1 MYVGTGEYVSASTF
15 NNGYLTCINILTGA
29 IAWQHRNADEGY
41 YWNGA
46 VVAGDY
52 AVVSTSAGTVEVL
65 NRSTGAVAG
74 TLALGASVNSA
85 CVVSSDGSTIYVV
98 SRDGKLHVLK
108 IETGATSRSG
118 VASYASMASGGI
130 ISEEKVV
137 DLGLTGS
144 ACTPTVADGVMYV
157 GGESGS
163 GAVLAMVDLATLS
176 VKTIG
181 NADGKAIP
189 CGNPGMG
196 GIKAAPLVSV
206 RNGATYVYFTVNYG
220 VLDDNGNCIGGG
232 GVYRYKVGES
242 EAQLVYDA
250 AGHNN
255 YCDSP
260 SSPTQPGNL
269 YYINDSGTLFKLAGG
284 GTTPAPMPDPTPDPA
299 PKPTPKPDPSPEP
312 KPTPKPATDPGDSTI
327 PQGGLVAPTQLPLA
341 GAPVATSA
349 QTAQPA
355 VDQASAEASDA
366 GKASAAQYSATAAT
380 GDSRAVTDQGE
391 QAPAAPSWPFVVLG
405 VGAIGAIGACVWL
418 IVAKRRARS
427 KKA

>member
-1 MYVGTGEYVSASTF
+1 MYVGTGEYVGASAF

-52 AVVSTSAGTVEVL
+52 AVMSTSAGTVEVL
-65 NRSTGAVAG
+65 NRSTGAVAS

-85 CVVSSDGSTIYVV
+85 CVMSSDGSTIYVV
-98 SRDGKLHVLK
+98 SRDGKLHVLSL
-108 IETGATSRSG
+108 GANGSLSE
-118 VASYASMASGGI
+118 ASI
-130 ISEEKVV
+130 V

-144 ACTPTVADGVMYV
+144 ACTPVVADNVMYV

-163 GAVLAMVDLATLS
+163 GAVLAMVDLSTLS

-206 RNGATYVYFTVNYG
+206 QNGATYVYFTVNYG

-260 SSPTQPGNL
+260 VIADAAGNL

-355 VDQASAEASDA
+355 VDQASAEASDE
-366 GKASAAQYSATAAT
+366 GKASAEQYSAMAT
-380 GDSRAVTDQGE
+380 TSESRAVTDQGE
-391 QAPAAPSWPFVVLG
+391 QAPAAPAWPFIVLG
-405 VGAIGAIGACVWL
+405 VGVAGAIGACVWL
-418 IVAKRRARS
+418 IVAKRSARS

>member
-1 MYVGTGEYVSASTF
+1 
-15 NNGYLTCINILTGA
+15 
-29 IAWQHRNADEGY
+29 
-41 YWNGA
+41 
-46 VVAGDY
+46 
-52 AVVSTSAGTVEVL
+52 
-65 NRSTGAVAG
+65 
-74 TLALGASVNSA
+74 
-85 CVVSSDGSTIYVV
+85 
-98 SRDGKLHVLK
+98 
-108 IETGATSRSG
+108 
-118 VASYASMASGGI
+118 
-130 ISEEKVV
+130 
-137 DLGLTGS
+137 
-144 ACTPTVADGVMYV
+144 
-157 GGESGS
+157 
-163 GAVLAMVDLATLS
+163 MVDLATLS

-260 SSPTQPGNL
+260 VIADAAGNL

>member
-1 MYVGTGEYVSASTF
+1 M
-15 NNGYLTCINILTGA
+15 LC
-29 IAWQHRNADEGY
+29 
-41 YWNGA
+41 
-46 VVAGDY
+46 
-52 AVVSTSAGTVEVL
+52 TSAGTFGVL
-65 NRSTGAVAG
+65 NRSTAAVAG
-74 TLALGASVNSA
+74 TLAFGASVNSA

-176 VKTIG
+176 VKTIC

-206 RNGATYVYFTVNYG
+206 QNGATYVYFTVNYG

-255 YCDSP
+255 
-260 SSPTQPGNL
+260 
-269 YYINDSGTLFKLAGG
+269 
-284 GTTPAPMPDPTPDPA
+284 
-299 PKPTPKPDPSPEP
+299 
-312 KPTPKPATDPGDSTI
+312 
-327 PQGGLVAPTQLPLA
+327 
-341 GAPVATSA
+341 
-349 QTAQPA
+349 
-355 VDQASAEASDA
+355 
-366 GKASAAQYSATAAT
+366 
-380 GDSRAVTDQGE
+380 
-391 QAPAAPSWPFVVLG
+391 
-405 VGAIGAIGACVWL
+405 
-418 IVAKRRARS
+418 
-427 KKA
+427 